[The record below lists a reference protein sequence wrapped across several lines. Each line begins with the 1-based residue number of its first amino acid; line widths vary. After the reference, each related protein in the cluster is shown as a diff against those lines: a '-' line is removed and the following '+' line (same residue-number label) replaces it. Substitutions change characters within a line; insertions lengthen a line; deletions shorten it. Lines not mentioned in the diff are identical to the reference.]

1 MIGRRGNGAGR
12 GHAGAHGTSP
22 EAALLGEVRRVAEAV
37 ERGDLEARVSP
48 VDGVACTPELAATR
62 RAFNAA
68 LDRVDLFVRES
79 SASLQAAEEGRH
91 HRVFLT
97 TGMTGAFRRAAT
109 KINEARVGIGTAQAA
124 IEAAARNRR
133 ETADSFEE
141 TVMALAEQLAA
152 ASVEMSAAAASL
164 AAAAD
169 GAVRQADASLQG
181 AAALDGTAA
190 EISSVVDLISGIAGQ
205 TKLLALNATIEA
217 ARAGDRGRGFA
228 VVAAEVKSLADST
241 GTSTERITAQ
251 VDGLQTAA
259 RTLATTAGEMGAT
272 MAEMAH
278 MTGAIRAAIDSG
290 DGTGMPPSA
299 EGGAG
304 RATGLAQMSEIL
316 RLEAHH
322 VLEAM
327 RQG

>member
-1 MIGRRGNGAGR
+1 MIGRRGGPGAGR
-12 GHAGAHGTSP
+12 AAGPSA
-22 EAALLGEVRRVAEAV
+22 EAQILAEIRQVAEAV
-37 ERGDLEARVSP
+37 ERGDLEARVQP

-79 SASLQAAEEGRH
+79 SASLAAAEEGRH

-109 KINEARVGIGTAQAA
+109 KINEARVGIGTAQRA
-124 IEAAARNRR
+124 IEAAAQARR
-133 ETADSFEE
+133 ETADSFET
-141 TVMALAEQLAA
+141 TVMALTEQLAA
-152 ASVEMSAAAASL
+152 AAVEMSAAAASL
-164 AAAAD
+164 ASAAD

-190 EISSVVDLISGIAGQ
+190 EISSVVDLIAGIAGQ
-205 TKLLALNATIEA
+205 TRLLALNATIEA
-217 ARAGDRGRGFA
+217 ARAGDRGKGFA

-251 VDGLQTAA
+251 VDGLQIAA
-259 RTLATTAGEMGAT
+259 KTLATTAGEMGST

-278 MTGAIRAAIDSG
+278 MTGAIRTAIDSG
-290 DGTGMPPSA
+290 DGV
-299 EGGAG
+299 GAG
-304 RATGLAQMSEIL
+304 HGMGASSGLAQMAEVL
-316 RLEAHH
+316 RVEARQA
-322 VLEAM
+322 LDAM
-327 RQG
+327 RAG